1 MRIVFQRSRARRNPE
16 LQRSLRGPL
25 LHVLTLALRSNRHA
39 HPITRDARTARASQR
54 RKGDSDKPNAPC
66 GLVLCN
72 APQRST
78 PRRAD
83 PRLTPAVPHPA
94 KANQGAGTLP
104 DHVGQRPQCNPC
116 LSDHHRLSPQPTA
129 RTETRPPQRSVTWQT
144 VRPSSPASSISP
156 RKPAERQQAGRD
168 PVKAP
173 RPSRPVTAFQRV
185 FRRAGEIA
193 AHATRA
199 RRPPRRYGTIQG
211 PHGWPWALWQE
222 LSMPKGRT
230 PFPVRFRSGTL
241 TAGRLS
247 RTGTR

>member
-1 MRIVFQRSRARRNPE
+1 MKSAFRRSKRRVSPE
-16 LQRSLRGPL
+16 LQRPLRGPL
-25 LHVLTLALRSNRHA
+25 FPMQAFATRSDRPA
-39 HPITRDARTARASQR
+39 CPAEIERRAGRADR
-54 RKGDSDKPNAPC
+54 RLSPA
-66 GLVLCN
+66 V
-72 APQRST
+72 
-78 PRRAD
+78 PRRATAD
-83 PRLTPAVPHPA
+83 
-94 KANQGAGTLP
+94 QGAGTRPDPKATMQPLP
-104 DHVGQRPQCNPC
+104 FG
-116 LSDHHRLSPQPTA
+116 SPSGCHPSPPPGP
-129 RTETRPPQRSVTWQT
+129 RHGPPQRSVAGQT
-144 VRPSSPASSISP
+144 ERPSSPASSRAP

-173 RPSRPVTAFQRV
+173 RSSRPVTAFQRV
-185 FRRAGEIA
+185 FRRAGEVA

-211 PHGWPWALWQE
+211 PHGWPRALRQE